1 MADANLSAAAEGEG
15 AKPQDPQAGEGA
27 KPQEPQAQGKATQ
40 EPGEGEGEKPQD
52 PEPGEEAAS
61 RHKLEA
67 DLRRSQKTVEE
78 LRSRLA
84 ERDGQAR
91 TVEERVAALER
102 ELAESRAEAE
112 AERANAALAAAGCVD
127 PELGRAALASFD
139 GDVAALKAAKPYL
152 FKDRARGT
160 GRPVGAASAGPARN
174 IHEAVSD
181 YRK

>member
-1 MADANLSAAAEGEG
+1 MADVNLSAAAEGEG
-15 AKPQDPQAGEGA
+15 TRPQDPKAGEGA

-40 EPGEGEGEKPQD
+40 EAAEGEGGKPQD
-52 PEPGEEAAS
+52 PKAAEAAAS
-61 RHKLEA
+61 DHKLEA
-67 DLRRSQKTVEE
+67 DYRRAQKTVAE
-78 LRSRLA
+78 LRARLA

-160 GRPVGAASAGPARN
+160 GRPVGAASAGPART